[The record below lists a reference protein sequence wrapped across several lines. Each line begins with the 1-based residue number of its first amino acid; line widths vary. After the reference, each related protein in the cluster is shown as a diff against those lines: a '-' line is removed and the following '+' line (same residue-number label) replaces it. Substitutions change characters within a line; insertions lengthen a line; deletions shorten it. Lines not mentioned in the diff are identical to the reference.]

1 MASPRSVTPPD
12 CVAVDADSAA
22 DVGRGLLTQPILKS
36 TIRIVV
42 GQTKI
47 INETRPARGDEARQ
61 GKAWQAGRGRRN
73 RMPASATAAASSE

>member
-1 MASPRSVTPPD
+1 MASPRSVTLPD

-61 GKAWQAGRGRRN
+61 GVAGRQGETKPN
-73 RMPASATAAASSE
+73 AGISNSSSVE

>member
-12 CVAVDADSAA
+12 CVAVDADCAA
-22 DVGRGLLTQPILKS
+22 DAGRGLLTQPILKS

-47 INETRPARGDEARQ
+47 INETRPARGDVARQ
-61 GKAWQAGRGRRN
+61 GVARETKPNAG
-73 RMPASATAAASSE
+73 SSNSSSVE